1 MQEARQMVAIKPRN
15 PHLDGLATS
24 STIASWYVKNMIR
37 PQEVIR
43 VLNKAKVRFMLAGA
57 HGIAGWLDEA
67 RATQDVDVVVGYRQH
82 QKATRALL
90 AAFPHLQVDDQEV
103 VVRLSDPESGKV
115 VIDVMKANQPLYRQC
130 LKHTQTIQSESE
142 TYKIP
147 SLEMALAMKFGPMAS
162 VVRADEKKYRDASDF
177 MRMVKTNPNINLV
190 LLAELGDLVYPGG
203 GKEIVE
209 LVRKTLAGEKLNL

>member
-1 MQEARQMVAIKPRN
+1 MAVTKTRN
-15 PHLDGLATS
+15 PHVEGLATS

-43 VLNKAKVRFMLAGA
+43 VLNDAKVRFMLAGA

-90 AAFPHLQVDDQEV
+90 AVYPQLQVDDQEV

-115 VIDVMKANQPLYRQC
+115 VIDIMKSNQPLYREC
-130 LKHTQTIQSESE
+130 LKHTQTVQSEGES
-142 TYKIP
+142 YRIP
-147 SLEMALAMKFGPMAS
+147 TLEMALAMKFGPMVS
-162 VVRADEKKYRDASDF
+162 IVRADGKKLRDASDF
-177 MRMVKTNPNINLV
+177 VIMVKANPSIDV
-190 LLAELGDLVYPGG
+190 ELLAELGELVYPGG

-209 LVRKTLAGEKLNL
+209 IVRKIRAGEKLQL

>member
-1 MQEARQMVAIKPRN
+1 MAVTKTRN
-15 PHLDGLATS
+15 PHVEGLATS

-43 VLNKAKVRFMLAGA
+43 VLNDAKVRFMLAGA

-90 AAFPHLQVDDQEV
+90 AVYPQLQVDDQEV

-115 VIDVMKANQPLYRQC
+115 VIDIMKSNQPLYREC
-130 LKHTQTIQSESE
+130 LKHTQTIESE
-142 TYKIP
+142 GESYKIP
-147 SLEMALAMKFGPMAS
+147 TVEMALAMKFGPMVS
-162 VVRADEKKYRDASDF
+162 IVRAEEKKYRDASDF
-177 MRMVKTNPNINLV
+177 MRIVKTNPNIDLE
-190 LLAELGDLVYPGG
+190 LLEELGDLVYPGG
-203 GKEIVE
+203 GKEIIE
-209 LVRKTLAGEKLNL
+209 LVRKIRAGEKLQL

>member
-1 MQEARQMVAIKPRN
+1 MVVTKTRN
-15 PHLDGLATS
+15 PHIEGLTTS
-24 STIASWYVKNMIR
+24 TTIASWYVKNMIR

-90 AAFPHLQVDDQEV
+90 AVYPQLQVDDQEV

-115 VIDVMKANQPLYRQC
+115 VIDIMKSNQPLYRES
-130 LKHTQTIQSESE
+130 LKHTQTVESE
-142 TYKIP
+142 GESYKIP
-147 SLEMALAMKFGPMAS
+147 TLEMALAMKFGPMVS
-162 VVRADEKKYRDASDF
+162 IVRADGKKLRDASDF
-177 MRMVKTNPNINLV
+177 VIMVKANPSIDLE

-203 GKEIVE
+203 GQEIVE
-209 LVRKTLAGEKLNL
+209 IVRKIRAGEKLHL